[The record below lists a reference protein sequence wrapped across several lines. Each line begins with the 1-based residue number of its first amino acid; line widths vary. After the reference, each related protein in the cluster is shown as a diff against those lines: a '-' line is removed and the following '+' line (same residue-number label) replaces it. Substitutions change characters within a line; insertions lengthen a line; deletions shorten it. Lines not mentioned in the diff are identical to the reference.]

1 MPLHPVGRYV
11 KGVRRVIRKR
21 SIMDARMMDFE
32 HWKQRHKEIL
42 REVERNLLAKAESG
56 TLPLRTV
63 RAPH

>member
-1 MPLHPVGRYV
+1 
-11 KGVRRVIRKR
+11 
-21 SIMDARMMDFE
+21 MDARMMDFE